1 MILAIACLASVML
14 CNSQTENKEFVVGF
28 VRSTTVVDILSK
40 WQAGLQTDTWTG
52 GGLKAPF
59 TKSFRMP
66 LPAWEFLEDGR
77 LIMSDGSKK
86 KIASFT
92 MLTTT
97 AIVISYGLAT
107 DTMFILQSAPD
118 RITLQENKKF
128 DNGQE
133 LRETLDLTK

>member
-59 TKSFRMP
+59 TKNFRMP